1 MGNPFKTMIFG
12 YLMPILAAAIILFI
26 PDYNQKFIKY
36 VLVIL
41 VFLIV
46 LPIVLLIRFPK
57 NKRKAYLITVMYQ
70 LYAFVFFF
78 TFPLIKLLNGY
89 IIIQLLLVA
98 FFLALYFLAKVDQKS
113 KVPIVF
119 PGDDKKMQWKGYAY
133 YILVILLMILG
144 LGGDYFLINFAFYLF
159 GYEFMMPFGTIILY
173 LLACWLIFFFS
184 SLQYIHHVKERYLEK
199 Q

>member
-119 PGDDKKMQWKGYAY
+119 PGDDKKM
-133 YILVILLMILG
+133 
-144 LGGDYFLINFAFYLF
+144 
-159 GYEFMMPFGTIILY
+159 
-173 LLACWLIFFFS
+173 
-184 SLQYIHHVKERYLEK
+184 
-199 Q
+199 